1 MNEYQKKNY
10 FNLRPSL
17 HFSYRTKSMH
27 NFKLSY
33 SRRVSNPDARN
44 LTNFIEYNEE
54 DVTMGNPDLK
64 SVYTNSFDAGWTKY
78 FEKFGSVGLSAYY
91 RDSEGTIN
99 SVTENYY
106 DTLVFGRWVRMMM
119 PVNVGRTYNAGVE
132 ANVMYRPNGFFNVR
146 FYANLYDSY
155 YKTEYKGKEVE
166 SEMLSYSLRL
176 NLWAKLWNKLEIHA
190 SGHYRSATQS
200 LYAERRP
207 SYSINCGLKSDFFDK
222 KMTVFLNVNDIF
234 NWNSWDN
241 NTYNPYYISYSTYR
255 FNSRSISLGV
265 TFRFGKMELES
276 QARQGGDSGEMDM
289 SSGK

>member
-1 MNEYQKKNY
+1 
-10 FNLRPSL
+10 
-17 HFSYRTKSMH
+17 
-27 NFKLSY
+27 
-33 SRRVSNPDARN
+33 
-44 LTNFIEYNEE
+44 LTNFIRYNEE
-54 DVTMGNPDLK
+54 DVSMGNPDLK